1 MSLAAELLR
10 ALSPKTEAG
19 YLMAPPE
26 GTVFGARPD
35 DELELVSKIGEGSFG
50 TVWRAV
56 HRPSHAFVAVK
67 RVRLDCTDA
76 GADSG
81 ADSGADAGV
90 DSNSSDSGKSSSALK
105 ESAAME
111 QLTHEN
117 IVRFYAQYRFAD
129 CESLPLCVCAFPA
142 LAYDKMEGLNGLN
155 GEHDETDTE
164 RNCG

>member
-1 MSLAAELLR
+1 MSGSLAAELMR
-10 ALSPKTEAG
+10 ALSPKTEAE
-19 YLMAPPE
+19 YLVAPPE

-67 RVRLDCTDA
+67 RVRLDDA
-76 GADSG
+76 DADADASADSSSSSSSSP
-81 ADSGADAGV
+81 SG
-90 DSNSSDSGKSSSALK
+90 SALK

-129 CESLPLCVCAFPA
+129 FPSHPHTHRGLLVSPCA
-142 LAYDKMEGLNGLN
+142 GV
-155 GEHDETDTE
+155 
-164 RNCG
+164 

>member
-1 MSLAAELLR
+1 MSGLLAAELMR
-10 ALSPKTEAG
+10 ALSPKTEAE
-19 YLMAPPE
+19 YLVAPPE

-67 RVRLDCTDA
+67 RVRLDDADADA
-76 GADSG
+76 GADS
-81 ADSGADAGV
+81 
-90 DSNSSDSGKSSSALK
+90 SSSSSPSSSALK

-129 CESLPLCVCAFPA
+129 FPSHPHTHRGLLVSPCA
-142 LAYDKMEGLNGLN
+142 GV
-155 GEHDETDTE
+155 
-164 RNCG
+164 

>member
-67 RVRLDCTDA
+67 RVRLDCTDTGADA

-81 ADSGADAGV
+81 ADNS
-90 DSNSSDSGKSSSALK
+90 SSSSSSSDSGNSSSSALK

-129 CESLPLCVCAFPA
+129 CEYPSVCVCVCVPCA
-142 LAYDKMEGLNGLN
+142 GV
-155 GEHDETDTE
+155 
-164 RNCG
+164 

>member
-1 MSLAAELLR
+1 MSESLAAELLR
-10 ALSPKTEAG
+10 ALSPKTTEAG

-26 GTVFGARPD
+26 GTVFGARPE

-67 RVRLDCTDA
+67 RVRLDGTDTDA
-76 GADSG
+76 ASP
-81 ADSGADAGV
+81 DAA
-90 DSNSSDSGKSSSALK
+90 SSSALK

-129 CESLPLCVCAFPA
+129 GRHHCTFLFLFPLRGRMTRWRGMGWGMVTGTDAGRSC
-142 LAYDKMEGLNGLN
+142 GL
-155 GEHDETDTE
+155 
-164 RNCG
+164 